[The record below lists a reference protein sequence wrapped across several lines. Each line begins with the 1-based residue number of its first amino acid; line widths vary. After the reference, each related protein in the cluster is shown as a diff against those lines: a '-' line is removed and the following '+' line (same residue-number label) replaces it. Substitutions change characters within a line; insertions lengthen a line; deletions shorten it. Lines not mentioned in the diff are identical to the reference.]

1 MGVSGLGISVIFR
14 RVDFFD
20 AGIVSKRRT
29 VRSKFGV
36 GMNVAYFVPDRSTRI
51 SVKMGSVRTNAGKW

>member
-1 MGVSGLGISVIFR
+1 MGVSGFGISVVFR
-14 RVDFFD
+14 RVDLFD
-20 AGIVSKRRT
+20 AGIVSKRQM

-51 SVKMGSVRTNAGKW
+51 SIKMGSKRANAGK